1 MAAISRLRLSASDYE
16 EMRRGIS
23 RAAPEEGCGL
33 LGGELH
39 AGIGSVKVVLPITNT
54 LHSRTRFKM
63 DPVEQLAAFEQLDAQ
78 GLALIGIYHS
88 HPNGP
93 PAPSATDLDEAFYP
107 DVAYLIWSR
116 SGSDWSCRAFDLET
130 GQTISI
136 EVSSADSSP

>member
-1 MAAISRLRLSASDYE
+1 MAAISRLRLSAVDYE
-16 EMRRGIS
+16 EMRRGI
-23 RAAPEEGCGL
+23 AHVAPEEGCGL
-33 LGGELH
+33 LGGEILT
-39 AGIGSVKVVLPITNT
+39 GIGLVKFVLPITNT

-93 PAPSATDLDEAFYP
+93 PAPSSTDLDEAFYP
-107 DVAYLIWSR
+107 EAAYLIWSR

-130 GQTISI
+130 GQMISI
-136 EVSSADSSP
+136 DVISPDSSL